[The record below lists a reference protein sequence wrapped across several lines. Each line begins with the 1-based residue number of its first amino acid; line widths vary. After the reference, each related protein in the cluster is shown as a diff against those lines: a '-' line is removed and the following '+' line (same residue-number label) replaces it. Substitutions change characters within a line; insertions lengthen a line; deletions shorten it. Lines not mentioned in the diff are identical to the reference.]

1 MRRRGVSAIELMISS
16 AIMAAVFLPIY
27 TLVRSNQ
34 QVAYLSEFHLLARR
48 VAYRALARIQGHR
61 FQEIAAAATGNPPPA
76 GNPAL
81 PDSMRGVEFQW
92 PEPEEEQGAFGVPGK
107 MLEGYQA
114 RMKGMEVRVYFEV
127 VDPGFG
133 RLAAHVEWNDPTSAA
148 EKSFV
153 AVRFVQAPFH
163 FMGAR

>member
-1 MRRRGVSAIELMISS
+1 MKRRGVSAIELMISS
-16 AIMAAVFLPIY
+16 AIMAAVFLPLY

-34 QVAYLSEFHLLARR
+34 QVAYLSEYHVLARR
-48 VAYRALARIQGHR
+48 VAYRALARVQGHR
-61 FQEIAAAATGNPPPA
+61 YEEIAAAATGEAPPT

-81 PDSMRGVEFQW
+81 PDGMRRVEFQW
-92 PEPEEEQGAFGVPGK
+92 PAPEEEQGGFGVPGG
-107 MLEGYQA
+107 MLQGFEA
-114 RMKGMEVRVYFEV
+114 RMKSMKVRMYFES

-133 RLAAHVEWNDPTSAA
+133 RLAAHVQWKDPIAKS